1 MTKLKDEIRDTVME
15 YFEILD
21 SSGTVVGYHNIGK
34 DRELLVEEI
43 TDVIKNFVFKVIE

>member
-21 SSGTVVGYHNIGK
+21 SSGAVVGYRK